1 MIQEI
6 AGTKLTPRSAIGLH
20 VADSPITADCQFHG
34 VFILG
39 QGLRLPPQFLP
50 PRLDVKS
57 CSGCVLGMSLAIRCS
72 NLVKT
77 YDGKPPV
84 EAVRGI
90 DLDIQQGECFG
101 VLGPNG
107 AGKTTTIE
115 ILEGLLPPS
124 SGDVEVLG
132 MRWGKDGDTIREQIG
147 ISLQDT
153 QFSDK
158 LTVRETLALFRSF
171 YHHGI
176 SPDTAM
182 ARVSLEDKADSW
194 VKKLSG
200 GQKQRLAVAA
210 ALVGDPSLLFLDEPT
225 TGLDPQSRRQLWEI
239 IGQCRRQGRTT
250 LLTTHYM
257 EEAERLCDRVAIV
270 DLGRVIAKGA
280 PKDLIAQLGGDHVV
294 EFTVEGS
301 GISSDSIDAWSDL
314 PTVTGCRREGECMH
328 LSVSQ
333 PHLVVPAL
341 LERVQE
347 RNLNLASLTTRHAS
361 LDDVFVMLTGRQFEE
376 DDEAT

>member
-1 MIQEI
+1 
-6 AGTKLTPRSAIGLH
+6 LT
-20 VADSPITADCQFHG
+20 
-34 VFILG
+34 
-39 QGLRLPPQFLP
+39 
-50 PRLDVKS
+50 
-57 CSGCVLGMSLAIRCS
+57 
-72 NLVKT
+72 KT
-77 YDGKPPV
+77 YNGKRPV

-90 DLDIQQGECFG
+90 DLDVQQGECFG

-115 ILEGLLPPS
+115 ILEGLLPPT
-124 SGDVEVLG
+124 SGEVEVMG
-132 MRWGKDGDTIREQIG
+132 MRWGHDGNAIREQIG
-147 ISLQDT
+147 ISLQET

-158 LTVRETLALFRSF
+158 LTVRETLVLFRSF
-171 YHHGI
+171 YRRGI

-225 TGLDPQSRRQLWEI
+225 TGLDPQSRRQLWEVI
-239 IGQCRRQGRTT
+239 DQCRRQGRTT

-270 DLGRVIAKGA
+270 DLGRVIARGS
-280 PKDLIAQLGGDHVV
+280 PKELIARLGGDHVV
-294 EFTVEGS
+294 EFTVEGE
-301 GISSDSIDAWSDL
+301 GTGRSIDSAEVWSDL
-314 PTVTGCRREGECMH
+314 PSVTGYRKERETIH

-333 PHLVVPAL
+333 PHVVIPAL
-341 LERVQE
+341 MERIEE
-347 RNLNLASLTTRHAS
+347 RNLHLASLTTRHAS
-361 LDDVFVMLTGRQFEE
+361 LDDVFVMLTGRQFEGN
-376 DDEAT
+376 DEATL

>member
-1 MIQEI
+1 
-6 AGTKLTPRSAIGLH
+6 
-20 VADSPITADCQFHG
+20 
-34 VFILG
+34 
-39 QGLRLPPQFLP
+39 
-50 PRLDVKS
+50 
-57 CSGCVLGMSLAIRCS
+57 MSQAIRCS
-72 NLVKT
+72 DLVKT

-90 DLDIQQGECFG
+90 DLEIEEGECFG

-115 ILEGLLPPS
+115 VLEGLLPPT
-124 SGDVEVLG
+124 SGEVEVLG
-132 MRWGKDGDTIREQIG
+132 MRWDRDGDAIREQIG
-147 ISLQDT
+147 ISLQET

-171 YHHGI
+171 YRRGI
-176 SPDTAM
+176 TPEVAI
-182 ARVSLEDKADSW
+182 ARVSLEDKASTW

-239 IGQCRRQGRTT
+239 VTECRHQGRTA

-257 EEAERLCDRVAIV
+257 EEAERLCDRVAIF
-270 DLGRVIAKGA
+270 DRGRVIAMG
-280 PKDLIAQLGGDHVV
+280 PPGELIARLGGDHVV
-294 EFTVEGS
+294 EFTVEGMGTS
-301 GISSDSIDAWSDL
+301 GDSADVWRDL
-314 PTVTGCRREGECMH
+314 PTVTGCRQEGGTIH
-328 LSVSQ
+328 LSVTQ

-341 LERVQE
+341 LERIE
-347 RNLNLASLTTRHAS
+347 TRALSLASLTTRHAS

-376 DDEAT
+376 DDEATQ